1 MVAVVLVTAINSN
14 GVIDIMLGGDE
25 MLWVSIPVSVE
36 ENVVKDDISEEDN
49 GPVLRARPPW

>member
-25 MLWVSIPVSVE
+25 MLGVSIPVSVE